1 VIQVKNLRKVYPG
14 PVEAVKDVSFE
25 ASPGEI
31 FGLLGPNGAGKTTTL
46 RILATMLRPTAGSV
60 WVDGVDVSE
69 DPSEVRR
76 RIGFLSSSTGLYER
90 HTPRETLETFGLL
103 YGLEQSALTKRI
115 EELLE
120 TFAMGSFADRACG
133 LLSTGQKQKTSIA
146 RALICDPP
154 VLIFD
159 EPTSGLDVLVAR
171 TLIEQ
176 IDALRDGRRTI
187 VLSSHVMPEVERLC
201 DRAAIVHEG
210 RILEQGTLAE
220 INAAA
225 GVERIEDAF
234 FALIDRAEGRKPALP
249 SRAAPEPITD
259 EGAES
264 SASATLGAGT
274 SHDPKQVGADV
285 GAEAES
291 DATEAGS

>member
-1 VIQVKNLRKVYPG
+1 MIQVKNLRKVYPG

-25 ASPGEI
+25 ARPGEI

-46 RILATMLRPTAGSV
+46 RILATMLRPTSGSV
-60 WVDGVDVSE
+60 HVDGVDVTE

-103 YGLEQSALTKRI
+103 YGLKQSAVEKRI

-120 TFAMGSFADRACG
+120 TFAMGPFADRACG

-176 IDALRDGRRTI
+176 IGALRDGRRTI

-210 RILEQGTLAE
+210 QILEQGTLAE

-234 FALIDRAEGRKPALP
+234 FALIDRAEGR
-249 SRAAPEPITD
+249 APELAKPPAGAPD
-259 EGAES
+259 ASDPAAGAETDGPGAS
-264 SASATLGAGT
+264 S
-274 SHDPKQVGADV
+274 
-285 GAEAES
+285 
-291 DATEAGS
+291 

>member
-1 VIQVKNLRKVYPG
+1 MIEVKNLRKVYPG

-25 ASPGEI
+25 ARPGEI

-46 RILATMLRPTAGSV
+46 RILATMLRPTAGSAR
-60 WVDGVDVSE
+60 VDGIDVAQ

-103 YGLEQSALTKRI
+103 YGLEQSALEKRI

-120 TFAMGSFADRACG
+120 TFAMGPFADRACG

-176 IDALRDGRRTI
+176 IGALRDGRRTI

-210 RILEQGTLAE
+210 QVLEQGTLAE

-225 GVERIEDAF
+225 GVDRIEDAF
-234 FALIDRAEGRKPALP
+234 FALIDRAEGRESPRASEAENSDAQPKAPPTESAESAAAVAVGDSSPAE
-249 SRAAPEPITD
+249 AAPAEGSPEEPT
-259 EGAES
+259 
-264 SASATLGAGT
+264 
-274 SHDPKQVGADV
+274 
-285 GAEAES
+285 
-291 DATEAGS
+291 

>member
-1 VIQVKNLRKVYPG
+1 VIEVQNLRKVYPG
-14 PVEAVKDVSFE
+14 PVQAVVDVSFT
-25 ASPGEI
+25 ARPGEI

-46 RILATMLRPTAGSV
+46 RILATMLRPTSGTAR
-60 WVDGVDVSE
+60 VDGVDVTE

-90 HTPRETLETFGLL
+90 HTPREILETFGLL
-103 YGLEQSALTKRI
+103 YGLSSEAVANRI
-115 EELLE
+115 EELVE
-120 TFAMGSFADRACG
+120 TFTMAPFADRACG
-133 LLSTGQKQKTSIA
+133 LLSTGQRQKTSIA

-176 IDALRDGRRTI
+176 IDALRDARRTI

-210 RILEQGTLAE
+210 RILEQGTLVE

-225 GVERIEDAF
+225 GVDRIEDAF
-234 FALIDRAEGRKPALP
+234 FALIDRAAGLAPDLAP
-249 SRAAPEPITD
+249 SPESDRPPEPAKDSQEPTP
-259 EGAES
+259 ES
-264 SASATLGAGT
+264 PT
-274 SHDPKQVGADV
+274 PP
-285 GAEAES
+285 ES
-291 DATEAGS
+291 GGES